1 MNKKVLRLLVL
12 LVLAGAVLTGCAAGV
27 RAESTPG
34 VTVTD
39 SYVYLA
45 YANSLYQL
53 DRASGARLS
62 SFPEKAS
69 ANLAMYAAPVVKD
82 GFVYFGDLANHFHKL
97 TESNLAQSVWTF
109 EQARGW
115 YQAKPALDG
124 NLVIAPCTDR
134 NIYAIDKESGAQTW
148 VYQGEFAFIS
158 EPVVVGDK
166 IIVSSQD
173 HHVLV
178 INGATG
184 EEIYRVEMKGAVL
197 APPLVDAESGSAFV
211 GSLGREMVS
220 FDLATG
226 EVNWTYGAEDLATI
240 WATPILFDNQLIFT
254 DKNGKI
260 IAVDPDTGVEL
271 WQNNAGGTVI
281 AGATLVGDKG
291 FLVAREDGTMSYYSN
306 GSQSGDWTVTVPGN
320 IYSKPVVDGDQIFV
334 AVVKADALIY
344 TYNTTGVPGWSF
356 SPAK

>member
-1 MNKKVLRLLVL
+1 MKKKFLRLLVL

-39 SYVYLA
+39 KYVYLA
-45 YANSLYQL
+45 YMNSVYQI

-69 ANLAMYAAPVVKD
+69 AGLAMYAPPVAD
-82 GFVYFGDLANHFHKL
+82 NGFVYFGDLGNEFHKVS
-97 TESNLAQSVWTF
+97 EANLNQVVWTF
-109 EQARGW
+109 DQAKGW

-124 NLVIAPCTDR
+124 NLVIVPCTDR
-134 NIYAIDKESGAQTW
+134 NIYALDKESGTQTW
-148 VYQGEFAFIS
+148 VYQGEFAFIA
-158 EPVVVGDK
+158 EPLVVEDK
-166 IIVSSQD
+166 IIVSAQD

-178 INGATG
+178 LNGATG
-184 EEIYRVEMKGAVL
+184 AELYRVEMKGAVL
-197 APPLVDAESGSAFV
+197 APPLYDAASDSVFV

-226 EVNWTYGAEDLATI
+226 DVNWTYGTEDLATI
-240 WATPILFDNQLIFT
+240 WATPILLDNQLIFT

-260 IAVDPDTGVEL
+260 IALDPETGAYL

-281 AGATLVGDKG
+281 AGATQVGDKG
-291 FLVAREDGTMSYYSN
+291 FLVAREDGTISYYSSE
-306 GSQSGDWTVTVPGN
+306 SQTGDWTVTVPGN

-334 AVVKADALIY
+334 PVVKADALIY
-344 TYNTTGVPGWSF
+344 TYNTAGVPGWSF
-356 SPAK
+356 SPSK

>member
-34 VTVTD
+34 LTVTD
-39 SYVYLA
+39 NYVYLT
-45 YANSLYQL
+45 YTNSLYQL

-69 ANLAMYAAPVVKD
+69 ANLAMYAAPVVQD
-82 GFVYFGDLANHFHKL
+82 GFVYFGDLGNDFHKL
-97 TESNLAQSVWTF
+97 TEGNLTQSAWTF
-109 EQARGW
+109 EQAKGW
-115 YQAKPALDG
+115 FQAKPALDG
-124 NLVIAPCTDR
+124 DLVLAPCTDR
-134 NIYAIDKESGAQTW
+134 NFYAINIESGKEVW
-148 VYQGEFAFIS
+148 VYKGEFAFIA

-178 INGATG
+178 LNGATG
-184 EEIYRVEMKGAVL
+184 EELYRVETKGAVL
-197 APPLVDAESGSAFV
+197 APPLYDAESGSVFV

-226 EVNWTYGAEDLATI
+226 NVNWTYGTDDLATI
-240 WATPILFDNQLIFT
+240 WATPIMLDNQLIFT

-260 IAVDPDTGVEL
+260 IALNPETGAEL

-281 AGATLVGDKG
+281 AGATLVGDQG
-291 FLVAREDGTMSYYSN
+291 FLVAREDGTMSYYS
-306 GSQSGDWTVTVPGN
+306 SASKSGDWTVTVPGN
-320 IYSKPVVDGDQIFV
+320 IYSKPVVDDDQIFV
-334 AVVKADALIY
+334 AGVKADALIY